1 MNEFSP
7 VIRTSLGSTGGVRGS
22 PRASDRRDLH
32 ARVVEARAFGN
43 VRVVR
48 GAERG
53 HGLAV
58 VARGEPGP
66 LERADDAAGQRVADA
81 ERQADLA
88 EGVPDADARPVLET
102 AGVRVVGMH
111 LERRRARGP
120 PGGPRTGPET
130 AGRWRAR

>member
-7 VIRTSLGSTGGVRGS
+7 VIRTSLGSTGGVMGS

-53 HGLAV
+53 DGLAV

-66 LERADDAAGQRVADA
+66 LERADDTAGRRVAHA
-81 ERQADLA
+81 ERQADRAAAGPGADAGRGLEPA
-88 EGVPDADARPVLET
+88 GVPVGGTHRERGRAGGVVAGAR
-102 AGVRVVGMH
+102 R
-111 LERRRARGP
+111 
-120 PGGPRTGPET
+120 
-130 AGRWRAR
+130 

>member
-7 VIRTSLGSTGGVRGS
+7 VIRTSLGSTGGVMGS

-66 LERADDAAGQRVADA
+66 LERADDAAGERVADA
-81 ERQADLA
+81 ERQGGRARAGSDA
-88 EGVPDADARPVLET
+88 GAGAFPAARGRGVAGGSYR
-102 AGVRVVGMH
+102 GVR
-111 LERRRARGP
+111 R
-120 PGGPRTGPET
+120 
-130 AGRWRAR
+130 